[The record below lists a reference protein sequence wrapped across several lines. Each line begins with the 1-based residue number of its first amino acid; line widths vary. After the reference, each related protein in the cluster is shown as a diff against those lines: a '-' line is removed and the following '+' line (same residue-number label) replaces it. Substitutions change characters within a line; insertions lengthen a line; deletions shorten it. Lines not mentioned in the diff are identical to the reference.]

1 MADVVAG
8 RRVDRGGPG
17 PRREVRPIREAGDVT
32 DLDQEPGCAG
42 GADAVQVEQPGVG
55 GLDQGDEF
63 LIGLLLALVGRW
75 PSGATPG

>member
-1 MADVVAG
+1 MPDVIPG
-8 RRVDRGGPG
+8 GGVDRRGPG
-17 PRREVRPIREAGDVT
+17 PGREVALVGEAGDVA
-32 DLDQEPGCAG
+32 DFDQEPGGAG